1 MLIWFLC
8 RIICDDWPRPMTTRR
23 RSPGQTVFQFGGR
36 GGARP
41 GAGRPRNP
49 ANVGLLPH
57 VARPAL
63 DRHVPMHVTLRA
75 AKATPNLR
83 AEHLT
88 SIVREEIRRA
98 SAKGGFRVVHFSIQA
113 NHLHLIVEANTG
125 GDLSRGVQRLASRV
139 ARLINIAVGRRGRF
153 WRERY
158 HRADL
163 STPRQ
168 VRNALVYCLFNV
180 RKHAR
185 GPEGERARR
194 VLDVRCSSVAWV
206 DAWVA
211 NDDLKARIAAAR
223 AGPPLV
229 VPPRTYLARRGWRRY
244 GALRP
249 NEMPVSR
256 A

>member
-1 MLIWFLC
+1 
-8 RIICDDWPRPMTTRR
+8 
-23 RSPGQTVFQFGGR
+23 
-36 GGARP
+36 
-41 GAGRPRNP
+41 
-49 ANVGLLPH
+49 
-57 VARPAL
+57 
-63 DRHVPMHVTLRA
+63 MHVTLRA
-75 AKATPNLR
+75 MSGTPNLR
-83 AEHLT
+83 SERLT
-88 SIVREEIRRA
+88 AIVREEIRGA
-98 SAKGGFRVVHFSIQA
+98 SAHGIRVVHCSIQT

-125 GDLSRGVQRLASRV
+125 SDLSRGVQRLASRV
-139 ARLINIAVGRRGRF
+139 ARLMNIAVGRRGRF

-158 HRADL
+158 HRVDL

-185 GPEGERARR
+185 GPEAERARR

-206 DAWVA
+206 DAWEA
-211 NDDLKARIAAAR
+211 DDDLKARIAAAR

-229 VPPRTYLARRGWRRY
+229 AAPRTYLARRGWRRY